1 MAANKIHAE
10 IRLPCEM
17 PVAIFISSLETE
29 TNFSDKS
36 ERKML
41 VAINPMI
48 YGILAF
54 ECAASHLNVVFFTV

>member
-1 MAANKIHAE
+1 MHAE

-17 PVAIFISSLETE
+17 PVAIFIRSLETD

-41 VAINPMI
+41 VATNPTM

-54 ECAASHLNVVFFTV
+54 ECAASHLNVEFFTV